1 MEVRNKIKEGNFGL
15 PWRQTGRAT
24 PSLRYLQ
31 KQDKEIEINNNK
43 GYFSGVCQNNLPEDF
58 PNSK

>member
-1 MEVRNKIKEGNFGL
+1 MKDEIKMREGNY
-15 PWRQTGRAT
+15 GRAK

-31 KQDKEIEINNNK
+31 KRLEDIAIIINK
-43 GYFSGVCQNNLPEDF
+43 GYFSVDCQNDLPEDF